1 MRQTRPLKARPLL
14 AVDPMRSVPVTHI
27 GRLVLALKAHKIT
40 VAASDLEKISRK
52 ATILS
57 EVYGRIGGDWDPK
70 KLVRA
75 LRLRFSNA
83 ATVRDS
89 DEHPEDLAKETDCIG
104 ERVQTLRRPSVL
116 PLIMCHTN
124 PVMCLACWA

>member
-1 MRQTRPLKARPLL
+1 MYRPDQEPLGQFL
-14 AVDPMRSVPVTHI
+14 SRI
-27 GRLVLALKAHKIT
+27 GRLVLALKAHRIS
-40 VAASDLEKISRK
+40 VAASDLEKISLK

-83 ATVRDS
+83 ATVGDF
-89 DEHPEDLAKETDCIG
+89 DEHPEDLAKETDCIVELILALG
-104 ERVQTLRRPSVL
+104 GRESTIILTRLSVL
-116 PLIMCHTN
+116 PPTTCHRG
-124 PVMCLACWA
+124 PVQCQAC

>member
-1 MRQTRPLKARPLL
+1 M
-14 AVDPMRSVPVTHI
+14 
-27 GRLVLALKAHKIT
+27 
-40 VAASDLEKISRK
+40 

-75 LRLRFSNA
+75 LRLRFSSA
-83 ATVRDS
+83 ATLTGY

-104 ERVQTLRRPSVL
+104 EIILALGGRES
-116 PLIMCHTN
+116 TN
-124 PVMCLACWA
+124 AA